1 MVNYRCIGKGV
12 TDSNGVAHMTYSS
25 SDNGVTFTQLANNG
39 YLGTGKGKVDVV
51 ASFDNPLNESS
62 IVSEPSSVWDT
73 LFFDDGVSGTANWN
87 NYQSR
92 LNVTTDST
100 GTTITRN
107 STGSYSGYYIAKNGE
122 TFNSPVIIE
131 MQLLDYST
139 TSQMGFNFETSSDNL
154 CSFGDLNI
162 PKNCHLKLIYEGT
175 TVKAY
180 IDGSTTPVGEYSLFA
195 LSDFKIGFYIRNTNT
210 YIKFKELKIYNG

>member
-1 MVNYRCIGKGV
+1 MVFLDLFKKIFNLKFFDVKNMFRQFQ
-12 TDSNGVAHMTYSS
+12 SETYS
-25 SDNGVTFTQLANNG
+25 L
-39 YLGTGKGKVDVV
+39 
-51 ASFDNPLNESS
+51 
-62 IVSEPSSVWDT
+62 WDT

-92 LNVTTDST
+92 LDVTTDST

-107 STGSYSGYYIAKNGE
+107 STGSYNGHYIAKNGE

-139 TSQMGFNFETSSDNL
+139 TTMMGFDFESSSDNMF
-154 CSFGDLNI
+154 SFADLNI
-162 PKNCHLKLIYEGT
+162 PKNCYLKLIYDGT

-180 IDGSTTPVGEYSLFA
+180 INGSTTPVGEYSLSA
-195 LSDFKIGFYIRNTNT
+195 LSNFKIEFYIRNTNS
-210 YIKFKELKIYNG
+210 YIKFKDFKIYTG